1 MVPYFC
7 LLLVIFG
14 QWIMLFPHGQ
24 ISFNKPINKSQKKV
38 FIVLTCLEL
47 IFFAGLRSTNIGADT
62 AIYLKAL
69 NYYKSL
75 PHDKILNAKL
85 IYPFDFEIGYFILT
99 KICAFFSFSNAKFL
113 FLIACLI
120 YIPVFKFIYDYS
132 ENPFM
137 STMTYLAFGFFG
149 YSLGIFRQMIAISI
163 CLMGFKYVLER
174 KLYYYIIFILLAMTF
189 HTTAI
194 IMLPMYWL
202 NKINLENKFYQILFV
217 EATLFI
223 FARKIVNVFIFLA
236 PKYTG
241 YVGGMYDI
249 HGGSYTMLFILNI
262 LFVLSYRCYMI
273 DKTKFDEMS
282 IKALV
287 VAMYLQ
293 VVSYSMQIFGRIVP
307 YYSIYMVLVIPCLI
321 RAIFK
326 KNVLVSRILLIIL
339 FLFIFYILT
348 QGNANL
354 NPYEFIV

>member
-1 MVPYFC
+1 
-7 LLLVIFG
+7 
-14 QWIMLFPHGQ
+14 
-24 ISFNKPINKSQKKV
+24 
-38 FIVLTCLEL
+38 
-47 IFFAGLRSTNIGADT
+47 
-62 AIYLKAL
+62 
-69 NYYKSL
+69 
-75 PHDKILNAKL
+75 
-85 IYPFDFEIGYFILT
+85 
-99 KICAFFSFSNAKFL
+99 
-113 FLIACLI
+113 
-120 YIPVFKFIYDYS
+120 
-132 ENPFM
+132 
-137 STMTYLAFGFFG
+137 
-149 YSLGIFRQMIAISI
+149 
-163 CLMGFKYVLER
+163 
-174 KLYYYIIFILLAMTF
+174 
-189 HTTAI
+189 
-194 IMLPMYWL
+194 MYWL

-241 YVGGMYDI
+241 YVGGMYDT

-307 YYSIYMVLVIPCLI
+307 YYSIYMILVIPCLI
-321 RAIFK
+321 RTIFK
-326 KNVLVSRILLIIL
+326 KNVLVSRILLIVL